1 MPHLIDARPL
11 IDAFSQTD
19 PRIPVLVFALLDIY
33 LEDGPF
39 EFDASAIAERLSGQT
54 LEPRL
59 NPETIAS
66 LQPDLERFFE
76 PGAEGWAPR
85 VGVLEYAQDAAARPA
100 YPARAPG
107 DIAPS

>member
-11 IDAFSQTD
+11 IDTFTQTD
-19 PRIPVLVFALLDIY
+19 PRMPLLVFALLDIY
-33 LEDGPF
+33 LEEGPF
-39 EFDASAIAERLSGQT
+39 EFDASAIADRVAGRT

-76 PGAEGWAPR
+76 PTAQGWIPR
-85 VGVLEYAQDAAARPA
+85 VGVLHHADDARSTRKADHRLRPN
-100 YPARAPG
+100 
-107 DIAPS
+107 

>member
-11 IDAFSQTD
+11 IDTLAQTD
-19 PRIPVLVFALLDIY
+19 PRMPFLVFALLEIY

-39 EFDASAIAERLSGQT
+39 EFDASAIAERVAGRN
-54 LEPRL
+54 LEARL

-76 PGAEGWAPR
+76 PTPQGWIPR
-85 VGVLEYAQDAAARPA
+85 AGVLRHVEGARSAGQPDQRARPN
-100 YPARAPG
+100 
-107 DIAPS
+107 